1 MCKQALN
8 NSNKA
13 KVIEGTIVERD
24 FCQNTNG
31 TLIPW
36 SIFIDTNSLVIEIKN
51 DHSAPRGYSKFFNII
66 VLGFYK

>member
-36 SIFIDTNSLVIEIKN
+36 SIFNNTNGLLKN